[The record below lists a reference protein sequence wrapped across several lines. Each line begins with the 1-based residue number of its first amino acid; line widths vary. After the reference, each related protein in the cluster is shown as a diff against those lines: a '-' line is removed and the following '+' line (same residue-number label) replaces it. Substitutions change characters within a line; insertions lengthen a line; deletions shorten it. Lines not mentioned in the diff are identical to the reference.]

1 MSVILIMFV
10 CRMMKNQKKL
20 EEEQSVTVKII
31 QSKDLEIS
39 QLRSRLGGKLEE
51 AAGLGLVLS
60 AGRELVRNNWCSL
73 LNYLVRQPQAEDQT
87 INTSWALLANK
98 IISLPTRILSAV
110 LSNIL

>member
-10 CRMMKNQKKL
+10 CRMMKNQRKL

-31 QSKDLEIS
+31 QSKDQEIS
-39 QLRSRLGGKLEE
+39 LLKSRLVNEFE
-51 AAGLGLVLS
+51 DDGLGLLLA
-60 AGRELVRNNWCSL
+60 AGRDLVRNNCCSL

-110 LSNIL
+110 LSHIL